1 MAISGANLFV
11 LNRSGSSV
19 TEIDAS
25 TGKMVKVISGPAYRF
40 DDLAAVAIGDGRLFV
55 VSAFSALGKGP
66 GLVTE
71 IDAATGK
78 MVKVISGSGYHFAA
92 PGAIVVDWPKL
103 FVANSDSVTE
113 FQASG

>member
-1 MAISGANLFV
+1 M
-11 LNRSGSSV
+11 
-19 TEIDAS
+19 
-25 TGKMVKVISGPAYRF
+25 
-40 DDLAAVAIGDGRLFV
+40 
-55 VSAFSALGKGP
+55 
-66 GLVTE
+66 TE

>member
-66 GLVTE
+66 GLVTRSTPLQE
-71 IDAATGK
+71 R
-78 MVKVISGSGYHFAA
+78 
-92 PGAIVVDWPKL
+92 W
-103 FVANSDSVTE
+103 
-113 FQASG
+113 